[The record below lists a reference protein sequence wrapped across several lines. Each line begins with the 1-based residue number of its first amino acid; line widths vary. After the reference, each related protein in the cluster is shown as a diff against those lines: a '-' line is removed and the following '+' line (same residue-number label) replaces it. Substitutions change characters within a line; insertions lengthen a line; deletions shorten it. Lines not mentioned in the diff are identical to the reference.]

1 MTRCILFCY
10 FVSVDTYEENEDE
23 TSMCVKSKLVV
34 LTIEALFSNGYF
46 KTGAEKNFKQIET
59 TQL

>member
-1 MTRCILFCY
+1 LFCY